1 MMYQQPIKIK
11 VHQEIDHQMNQGMDQ
26 YYLEGEGDLTVLRTY
41 SKIRYHDQEGYPIEI
56 KWQLDMNNNFYIIEI
71 IQPSY
76 TLRFNPEVETLTTY
90 HTPQG
95 VWELNVQTL
104 ELVIEEE
111 NGLKQIKIRYQM
123 TMNDQPLGI
132 YQYHLTVL

>member
-1 MMYQQPIKIK
+1 MYQQPIKIK
-11 VHQEIDHQMNQGMDQ
+11 VHQEIDHQMNHGIDQ
-26 YYLEGEGDLTVLRTY
+26 YYLEGGGDLTVLRTY
-41 SKIRYHDQEGYPIEI
+41 SKIRYRDQEGYPIEI
-56 KWQLDMNNNFYIIEI
+56 KWQLDMNNSFYIIEI

-104 ELVIEEE
+104 ELEIEEE
-111 NGLKQIKIRYQM
+111 DGLKQIKIRYQM